1 MSILSTIVLL
11 LMFCGKAHSAQ
22 IVLKR
27 RLLFAEGLVT
37 RHPHVQIGLFIK
49 WKENTL
55 RTIKPAQCC
64 NRLCLDML
72 NKAYHYALLG
82 AKWYFKGP

>member
-1 MSILSTIVLL
+1 M
-11 LMFCGKAHSAQ
+11 
-22 IVLKR
+22 
-27 RLLFAEGLVT
+27 
-37 RHPHVQIGLFIK
+37 GLFIK

-55 RTIKPAQCC
+55 CTIKPAQCR

-82 AKWYFKGP
+82 AKWYLKVHKFN